1 MSRRDPRLIIARD
14 ARAPVQPAG
23 SRVEWAPD
31 EGVEYEYLRPKR
43 TGGTPWGLLVLA
55 GAAVICIVVAVSLYR
70 WGRDQLDPPGPPGAE
85 VVLALG
91 DGATVANIADTLQEE
106 GVIANATLFRW
117 YVRRQGGTEFQA
129 GEDTFYENLAAWEV
143 IETLE
148 GGPSFVA
155 QAETLRVTVPEGLT
169 IEQIASR
176 IDSERGLPY
185 DGAEFLRIA
194 TSGELL
200 GSLRPAGAIPAD
212 VPVLE
217 GLLFP
222 DTYFVLSD
230 STAEDLVQQMI
241 RRFDEILEELDYEA
255 GAAALGLTPYQ
266 AVIVASLIEEEAR
279 LDEDR
284 AKISRVIHNR
294 LEAGWNLGIDAT
306 VIYFTGDRVITQSDL
321 ETDSPY
327 NTRLRPGLPPTPIA
341 VPGRASLEAALAPE
355 EGDWMYYVLT
365 DPAGAHSFSVT
376 EAEFN
381 RDKQVC
387 EDLGLC
393 G

>member
-14 ARAPVQPAG
+14 ARAPVQPPG

-43 TGGTPWGLLVLA
+43 TSGTPWGLLVL
-55 GAAVICIVVAVSLYR
+55 GVAALMFVVLAVSLYR
-70 WGRDQLDPPGPPGAE
+70 WGRDQLDPPGEPGNQ
-85 VVLALG
+85 VVLDLT
-91 DGATVANIADTLQEE
+91 DGATVANIADTLEEE
-106 GVIANATLFRW
+106 GIIVNATMFRW
-117 YVRRQGGTEFQA
+117 YVRLKGGTEFQA
-129 GEDTFYENLAAWEV
+129 GEYTFFERLAAWEV

-155 QAETLRVTVPEGLT
+155 LAETLRVTIPEGLT
-169 IEQIASR
+169 IEQMASR
-176 IDSERGLPY
+176 VDEARGLPY
-185 DGAEFLRIA
+185 DGDDFKQVV
-194 TSGELL
+194 TSGEFL
-200 GSLRPAGAIPAD
+200 GSLRPVGAIPAN

-230 STAEDLVQQMI
+230 SRPEDLVQQMI
-241 RRFDEILEELDYEA
+241 RRFDEILDELNYESGSA
-255 GAAALGLTPYQ
+255 DLGLTPYEL
-266 AVIVASLIEEEAR
+266 VIVASLIEEEAR

-284 AKISRVIHNR
+284 PKVSRVIHNR
-294 LEAGWNLGIDAT
+294 LAAGWNLGIDAT
-306 VIYFTGDRVITQSDL
+306 VIYLTGDPEITLSDL
-321 ETDSPY
+321 EIDSPY
-327 NTRLRPGLPPTPIA
+327 NTRLNPGLPPTPIA
-341 VPGRASLEAALAPE
+341 VPGRASLEAALSPE

-365 DPAGAHSFSVT
+365 DPSGAHSFSVT
-376 EAEFN
+376 EAEFL